1 MSLSIAGDTI
11 EDFLNNI
18 FNPQF
23 QLKEIYTNK
32 NEERN
37 DKMILEPA
45 GY

>member
-1 MSLSIAGDTI
+1 MTVDVFESNADLRVEGDTI

-32 NEERN
+32 N
-37 DKMILEPA
+37 
-45 GY
+45 